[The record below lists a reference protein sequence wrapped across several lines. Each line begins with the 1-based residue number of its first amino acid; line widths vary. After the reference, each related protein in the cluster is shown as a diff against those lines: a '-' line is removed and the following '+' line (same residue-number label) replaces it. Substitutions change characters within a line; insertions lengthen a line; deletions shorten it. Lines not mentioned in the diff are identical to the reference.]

1 MPEQT
6 GGRGIVKANLDDIRE
21 FSARMQAQVQ
31 DAFEAP
37 LKTLQELEEIA
48 HREASEHTADGG
60 PSPIHTPMLQAI
72 ATVKEKIINGINQ
85 IKQNCENDAQLA
97 SRYAEEI
104 SARSR
109 ENAAK
114 IKAVN

>member
-6 GGRGIVKANLDDIRE
+6 GGRGVVKANLDDLRD
-21 FSARMQAQVQ
+21 FSARMQAQTQ

-48 HREASEHTADGG
+48 RREASEHTSDGG
-60 PSPIHTPMLQAI
+60 PSPINTPMLQAFE
-72 ATVKEKIINGINQ
+72 TVKEKLLNGINQ
-85 IKQNCENDAQLA
+85 VKQNCENDAQLA

-104 SARSR
+104 SAKSH